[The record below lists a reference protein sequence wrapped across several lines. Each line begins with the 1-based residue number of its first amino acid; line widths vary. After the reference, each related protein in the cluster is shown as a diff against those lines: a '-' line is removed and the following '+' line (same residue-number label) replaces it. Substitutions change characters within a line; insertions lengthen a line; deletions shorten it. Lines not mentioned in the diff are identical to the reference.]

1 MGLKAQSRR
10 SPRVR
15 NVESHKNQLGNFPGW
30 LFFWLIDKLLDNI
43 HLGDFMNRLKKFFI
57 IIISLIIYVYV
68 CNITLLPSNIIIF
81 QGEDVNLRT
90 VAGINIRR
98 ACKVKASSVQA
109 SNDISV
115 DNSVESS
122 AGSYELNLDLFGTIP
137 VKEINVNV
145 IERTKVIPCGDLI
158 GVKMY
163 SKGALVVGFS
173 EIEGADNKIYKPYN
187 NSGIKEGDTIVEING
202 NSISNTNELVDQVNK
217 ANGDCLVVKYKSGE
231 AVKETNITPVKNSMN
246 EYKLGI
252 WVRDAAAGVGTL
264 TFVEPS
270 TGNFAALGH
279 GIVDIDTGGIFN
291 ISNGELVG
299 SRMISIRKGEKNN
312 PGEIRGIIDSA
323 DVIGNIRKNTNYGV
337 FGTTYDMSNYI
348 NQNNKEYE
356 VALRSEIK
364 EGEAE
369 VICELENNKKTLYKI
384 KIEKIYTSN
393 NYDNKSML
401 IKIVDDRLINKTGGI
416 IQGMS
421 GSPIIQNGKFIG
433 AITNV
438 LVNDPTMGY
447 AIFGDLMIKQMKM

>member
-15 NVESHKNQLGNFPGW
+15 NVESHENQLGNFPGW

-98 ACKVKASSVQA
+98 AGKVKASSVQA

-369 VICELENNKKTLYKI
+369 VICELENNKKTSYKI

>member
-1 MGLKAQSRR
+1 
-10 SPRVR
+10 
-15 NVESHKNQLGNFPGW
+15 
-30 LFFWLIDKLLDNI
+30 
-43 HLGDFMNRLKKFFI
+43 MNRLKKFFI

-98 ACKVKASSVQA
+98 AGKVKASSVQA

-231 AVKETNITPVKNSMN
+231 AVKKTNITPVKNSMN

-337 FGTTYDMSNYI
+337 FGATYDMSNYI

-369 VICELENNKKTLYKI
+369 VICELENNKKTSYKI